1 MVCLRKEEDYI
12 HKQITEKLFQFMNH
26 KNQIQKV
33 IKQHTFEDLI
43 VALKEMDGGSV

>member
-1 MVCLRKEEDYI
+1 
-12 HKQITEKLFQFMNH
+12 MNH